1 MKCLEMSMKSCILL
15 CGGRGTRM
23 GRDKGSIILNGE
35 PMITHVLKTLENIT
49 DEIIV
54 VLGNK
59 KQLMDYQDILSDKI
73 NFNKYLR
80 IYTDKIEDQGPM
92 MGILT
97 GFLNVS
103 SDYALVLPCDS
114 PFVEKSFVLKM
125 FELAEENEFD
135 AIVPV
140 WDDGRIEPLHSVY
153 KKNIVKVIESLL
165 DEGIRDVRSLIGS
178 IDVKYMNVKMLDKTT
193 RSFKNINTL
202 EDIPSIK

>member
-1 MKCLEMSMKSCILL
+1 MKSCILL
-15 CGGRGTRM
+15 CGGKGTRM
-23 GRDKGSIILNGE
+23 GRDKGSVILNGE
-35 PMITHVLKTLENIT
+35 PMITHVIKTLENIT

-59 KQLMDYQDILSDKI
+59 KQLRDYQEILSDKI

-97 GFLNVS
+97 GILEVS

-114 PFVEKSFVLKM
+114 PFIEKSFVLKM

-165 DEGIRDVRSLIGS
+165 DEGIRDVRSLIES
-178 IDVKYMNVKMLDKTT
+178 LDVKYINVKMLDKTN
-193 RSFKNINTL
+193 RSFKNINTM
-202 EDIPSIK
+202 EDISSTK